1 MEENK
6 MNKLSNLVINRRKE
20 LVLTQ
25 VQFAKRLN
33 ISHVS
38 LIKLESGEEVGSAV
52 LTKVAKYFKM
62 QPSKIRKMLYEKED

>member
-1 MEENK
+1 
-6 MNKLSNLVINRRKE
+6 MNKLAKLVINRRKE

-25 VQFAKRLN
+25 VQFAKKLN

-62 QPSKIRKMLYEKED
+62 QPSRARKLLLEKEED